1 MQIRRFVTAA
11 DADERIVIRSDG
23 VILDTETS
31 GPVAV
36 LWGFDR
42 IPELPLRPED
52 IGPEHTDRG
61 LFPPL
66 GGASVNLVV
75 FPPVDEYVPHAEEIE
90 MGDASLVTPE
100 DGGYMHRTDSIDL
113 MLVLEGEVVLRH
125 PGVAEEITLQTGDFI
140 VQNGEMHEWEN
151 RSPRRCVIACFVLAA
166 HRVDGA

>member
-11 DADERIVIRSDG
+11 DADGRIVVRADG
-23 VILDTETS
+23 VVLDTETS

-36 LWGFDR
+36 LWGFDD
-42 IPELPLRPED
+42 IPELPVGPGD
-52 IGPEHTDRG
+52 IGPEHTERG

-90 MGDASLVTPE
+90 MGEAGLVTPD

-113 MLVLEGEVVLRH
+113 MLVLEGEVALRH
-125 PGVAEEITLQTGDFI
+125 PGIAEEVTLHVGDFI

-151 RSPRRCVIACFVLAA
+151 RSPRRCVMACFVLPARRA
-166 HRVDGA
+166 GGT